1 MRVSLP
7 RMAAAAAFV
16 AAPALAHVSCG
27 SSGPAS
33 STPPVTVRPG
43 SPPPASGSTDTFNDS
58 GCALGKGDPGAR
70 CDRTGPQLLGEYET
84 AIDLL
89 VQQKPTIFDLH
100 DEAVPDT
107 KTYKVLDKDAFMDG
121 LVRNLRAARLC
132 AERDPDDGAQQTIK
146 LKNTNDFSED
156 YDVLLSSGHI
166 RRGQGAYRQS
176 CTPASF
182 PVDRDKDAPPVGSG
196 CGRPYPPVVTRFNCK
211 IHIKS
216 PEFYTLDSTPLVGP
230 DAAYCAALGYTDG
243 RTICPVRPEG
253 TPDREACENWRVGKA
268 KDTGRPGPTWTK
280 ADGSY
285 CTGKE
290 SGCENHP
297 SSQYLL
303 TTYRSDTYVVTAENG
318 ANCTVSY

>member
-1 MRVSLP
+1 
-7 RMAAAAAFV
+7 MAAAAAV
-16 AAPALAHVSCG
+16 LVSAALLHASCG
-27 SSGPAS
+27 SSGPS
-33 STPPVTVRPG
+33 GSTPPVTVRPAP
-43 SPPPASGSTDTFNDS
+43 SPAASGSSADTFNDAA
-58 GCALGKGDPGAR
+58 CALGKGDPGAE
-70 CDRTGPQLLGEYET
+70 CGRTSAQLLGEYEK

-89 VQQKPTIFDLH
+89 VQQRPTIFDLH

-107 KTYKVLDKDAFMDG
+107 KAYKVLDKDAYMDG

-132 AERDPDDGAQQTIK
+132 AERDADDGAQQTIK
-146 LKNTNDFSED
+146 MKSSNEFSED

-182 PVDRDKDAPPVGSG
+182 PVDRQQDAPPIGSG

-253 TPDREACENWRVGKA
+253 APDREACENWRVGKA

-280 ADGSY
+280 SDGSY

-303 TTYRSDTYVVTAENG
+303 NTYRSDTYTVTAENG
-318 ANCTVSY
+318 ASCTVSY

>member
-1 MRVSLP
+1 MRVP
-7 RMAAAAAFV
+7 FARMAATTAVAVV
-16 AAPALAHVSCG
+16 AALFHLSCG
-27 SSGPAS
+27 KSGPAS

-43 SPPPASGSTDTFNDS
+43 PPASGSTDTFNDA

-70 CDRTGPQLLGEYET
+70 CDRTRGQLTDAYET
-84 AIDLL
+84 AINLL
-89 VQQKPTIFDLH
+89 VQQKPAIFDLH
-100 DEAVPDT
+100 DEAAPDT
-107 KTYKVLDKDAFMDG
+107 RAYKVLDKDAYLDG
-121 LVRNLRAARLC
+121 LVQNLRAAHLC
-132 AERDPDDGAQQTIK
+132 AERDPDDGSQQTIK

-156 YDVLLSSGHI
+156 YDTLLSTGHI

-176 CTPASF
+176 CKPASF
-182 PVDRDKDAPPVGSG
+182 PVDRDKDAPPIGSG

-230 DAAYCAALGYTDG
+230 DGAYCAALGYTDG

-253 TPDREACENWRVGKA
+253 TDDREACENWRVGKA

-280 ADGSY
+280 GDGGY

-303 TTYRSDTYVVTAENG
+303 NTYKSDTYTVTAENG
-318 ANCTVSY
+318 ASCTVSY

>member
-1 MRVSLP
+1 MRVP
-7 RMAAAAAFV
+7 FARMAAATAVLVV
-16 AAPALAHVSCG
+16 AALFHLSCG
-27 SSGPAS
+27 KSGPS
-33 STPPVTVRPG
+33 GSTPPVTSRPG
-43 SPPPASGSTDTFNDS
+43 PTPPASGSTDTFNDS
-58 GCALGKGDPGAR
+58 GCALGKGDPNAR
-70 CDRTGPQLLGEYET
+70 CDRTHGQLLDEYE
-84 AIDLL
+84 AAVDLL
-89 VQQKPTIFDLH
+89 IQQKPTIFDLH
-100 DEAVPDT
+100 DEAAPGA
-107 KTYKVLDKDAFMDG
+107 YRVLDKDAYLDG
-121 LVRNLRAARLC
+121 LVRNLRAAQLC

-146 LKNTNDFSED
+146 LKSTNDFSED
-156 YDVLLSSGHI
+156 YDTLLTSGHI
-166 RRGQGAYRQS
+166 RRGLGAYRQS

-182 PVDRDKDAPPVGSG
+182 PVDRDKDAPPIGSG

-230 DAAYCAALGYTDG
+230 DGAYCAALGYTDG

-268 KDTGRPGPTWTK
+268 KDTGRLGPTWTK
-280 ADGSY
+280 GDGSY

-297 SSQYLL
+297 DSQYLL
-303 TTYRSDTYVVTAENG
+303 NTYKSDTYVVTAENG